1 MSNSPISTVD
11 SGAPTARA
19 TSGPVH
25 FIGICGKGM
34 SSLAVALHRAGIP
47 VTGSDEPTAYG
58 EPVALLQAEG
68 ISHRLEFHPDHL
80 IGASKV
86 VISRQYSRGN
96 PEVEAVLAGQ
106 IPYYSLPQFLL
117 EHFLHGQ
124 KNLVVAGTKGKTTT
138 TTMLAWILDQEGLS
152 PGYLIGGVPKDGM
165 PPARFPGQGLNVIEG
180 DDYETL
186 FWDHSP
192 KFAYYRP
199 STVLLTNVYPD
210 HPEYHKGDESS
221 LGHFRTLICQLPA
234 NGLLLTGDDGPL
246 TRQVAEM
253 APCKQL
259 RVGFEE
265 SADIRVTHWNQ
276 DENGIH
282 FILAGTEFTLPVTG
296 RHNVLNAAMAASAA
310 AHHGV
315 PLAHSAAHL
324 ATFRGVQGRQDLV
337 GSCRGIDLYRDLA
350 YLPESL
356 LLVLENFRLQ
366 FPDRRQVLLYQPFIV
381 NGLPGK
387 DAELAAVMRQFDLV
401 LLADVFKPVLCAPV
415 NPGFSDTVQG
425 MLVAGGTPVQRVG
438 SVDQWSRSVPPCLE
452 PGDVVMAIAHPKVQ
466 PLLVHIVDA
475 LAH

>member
-1 MSNSPISTVD
+1 MSNRPISSID
-11 SGAPTARA
+11 SGTPLSHAIT
-19 TSGPVH
+19 GPVH

-68 ISHRLEFHPDHL
+68 VPHHRQFHPDHL
-80 IGASKV
+80 IGAAKV

-138 TTMLAWILDQEGLS
+138 TTMLAWILEQEGLS
-152 PGYLIGGVPKDGM
+152 PGYLIGGVPKNAM

-210 HPEYHKGDESS
+210 HPEYHQGDESS
-221 LGHFRTLICQLPA
+221 LGHFRTLMCQLPA

-246 TRQVAEM
+246 TRQAADM
-253 APCKQL
+253 APCKRQ
-259 RVGFEE
+259 RIGFDE
-265 SADIRVTHWNQ
+265 SADIRISNWSQ
-276 DENGIH
+276 EENGIR
-282 FILAGTEFTLPVTG
+282 FTLDRTEFLLPVTG
-296 RHNVLNAAMAASAA
+296 RYNALNAAMAAVAA
-310 AHHGV
+310 EHHGV

-324 ATFRGVQGRQDLV
+324 STFQGVQGRQDLV
-337 GSCRGIDLYRDLA
+337 GSRRGIDLYRDLA

-356 LLVLENFRLQ
+356 LLVQENFRHR
-366 FPDRRQVLLYQPFIV
+366 FPDRRLVLLYQPFIV

-387 DAELAAVMRQFDLV
+387 DTELSAAMSQFDLV

-425 MLVAGGTPVQRVG
+425 MLVASATPAHRVG
-438 SVDQWSRSVPPCLE
+438 TVESWPQSVPPRLV
-452 PGDVVMAIAHPKVQ
+452 PGDVVLAIAHPKVQ
-466 PLLVHIVDA
+466 PLLEHVVEA
-475 LAH
+475 FAH

>member
-1 MSNSPISTVD
+1 MSNGPISSID
-11 SGAPTARA
+11 SGTPPFHAIT
-19 TSGPVH
+19 GPVH

-47 VTGSDEPTAYG
+47 ITGSDEPTAYG
-58 EPVALLQAEG
+58 EPVALLEAEG
-68 ISHRLEFHPDHL
+68 ISFRREFHPDHL
-80 IGASKV
+80 IGAAKV

-96 PEVEAVLAGQ
+96 LEVEAVLAGQ

-117 EHFLHGQ
+117 EHFLHGK

-138 TTMLAWILDQEGLS
+138 TTMLAWILEQEGLS
-152 PGYLIGGVPKDGM
+152 PGYLIGGVPKNVM
-165 PPARFPGQGLNVIEG
+165 PPGRFPGQGLNVIEG

-210 HPEYHKGDESS
+210 HPEYHQGDESS
-221 LGHFRTLICQLPA
+221 LGHFRTLICQMPA

-253 APCKQL
+253 APCKRQ

-265 SADIRVTHWNQ
+265 SADIRISNWNQ
-276 DENGIH
+276 EVNGIY
-282 FILAGTEFTLPVTG
+282 FTLDRTEFFLPITG
-296 RHNVLNAAMAASAA
+296 RHNALNAAMAAVAA
-310 AHHGV
+310 EHHGV
-315 PLAHSAAHL
+315 PLAHSATHL
-324 ATFRGVQGRQDLV
+324 STFQGVQGRQDLV
-337 GSCRGIDLYRDLA
+337 GSRRGIDLYRDLA

-356 LLVLENFRLQ
+356 LLVQENFRLRY
-366 FPDRRQVLLYQPFIV
+366 PDRRLVLLYQPFIV

-387 DAELAAVMRQFDLV
+387 DSELSVAMSQFDLV

-415 NPGFSDTVQG
+415 NPGFSDTVHG
-425 MLVAGGTPVQRVG
+425 MLVARATPTHRVG
-438 SVDQWSRSVPPCLE
+438 AVESWTQSVPPRLV
-452 PGDVVMAIAHPKVQ
+452 PGDVVLAIAHPKVQ
-466 PLLVHIVDA
+466 PLLDHVVEA
-475 LAH
+475 FAH

>member
-1 MSNSPISTVD
+1 MSNCPTLTGD
-11 SGAPTARA
+11 SGTAPTQAITGR
-19 TSGPVH
+19 VH
-25 FIGICGKGM
+25 FVGICGKGM

-68 ISHRLEFHPDHL
+68 ISHRLAFHPDHV
-80 IGASKV
+80 IGAAKV

-106 IPYYSLPQFLL
+106 IPYYSLPQFIL

-138 TTMLAWILDQEGLS
+138 TAMLARILEQEGLS
-152 PGYLIGGVPKDGM
+152 PGYLIGGVPKDEM
-165 PPARFPGQGLNVIEG
+165 PPARFPGRGLNVIEG

-199 STVLLTNVYPD
+199 TTILLTNVYPD
-210 HPEYHKGDESS
+210 HPEYHQGDESS

-246 TRQVAEM
+246 SRLVAEM
-253 APCKQL
+253 APCKRQ

-265 SADIRVTHWNQ
+265 SADVHISNWSQ
-276 DENGIH
+276 DEHGGH
-282 FILAGTEFTLPVTG
+282 FTLAGTEFSLPVTG
-296 RHNVLNAAMAASAA
+296 RYNALNAAMAATAA
-310 AHHGV
+310 DHHGV

-324 ATFRGVQGRQDLV
+324 STFHGVQGRQDLV
-337 GSCRGIDLYRDLA
+337 GSCDGIDLYRDLA

-356 LLVLENFRLQ
+356 QIVLENFRLQ

-387 DAELAAVMRQFDLV
+387 DAELAAVMSQFDLV

-425 MLVAGGTPVQRVG
+425 MLEAHATPVQRVG
-438 SVDQWSRSVPPCLE
+438 AVDQWTRTVPPCLE
-452 PGDVVMAIAHPKVQ
+452 PGDVVLAIAHPKVQ
-466 PLLVHIVDA
+466 PLLTHIVEA

>member
-1 MSNSPISTVD
+1 MSNGPISQTD
-11 SGAPTARA
+11 SGSPP
-19 TSGPVH
+19 SHVINGPVH
-25 FIGICGKGM
+25 FVGICGKGM

-47 VTGSDEPTAYG
+47 VTGSDEPIAYG
-58 EPVALLQAEG
+58 EPVTLLQAEG
-68 ISHRLEFHPDHL
+68 IPHRLEFHPDHV

-106 IPYYSLPQFLL
+106 IPYYSLPQFIL

-124 KNLVVAGTKGKTTT
+124 TNLVVAGTKGKTTT
-138 TTMLAWILDQEGLS
+138 TTMLAWILEKEGLS
-152 PGYLIGGVPKDGM
+152 PGYLIGGVPKDAM
-165 PPARFPGQGLNVIEG
+165 PPARFPGLGLNVIEG

-246 TRQVAEM
+246 TRRVAEM
-253 APCKQL
+253 APCKQQ

-265 SADIRVTHWNQ
+265 SADIQITRWSQ
-276 DENGIH
+276 DGNGIR
-282 FILAGTEFTLPVTG
+282 FTLAGTEFTLPVTG
-296 RHNVLNAAMAASAA
+296 RHNALNAAMAASAA
-310 AHHGV
+310 EHHGV

-337 GSCRGIDLYRDLA
+337 GSCNGIDLYRDLA

-356 LLVLENFRLQ
+356 QMVLENFRLQ
-366 FPDRRQVLLYQPFIV
+366 FPNRRQVLLYQPFIV

-387 DAELAAVMRQFDLV
+387 DAELAAVMSQFDLV

-425 MLVAGGTPVQRVG
+425 MLEAYATPVQRVG
-438 SVDQWSRSVPPCLE
+438 TVDMWPQTAPPHLE
-452 PGDVVMAIAHPKVQ
+452 PGDVVLAITHPKVQ
-466 PLLVHIVDA
+466 HLLPHIVQA